1 MRKVISIIFNDAH
14 LKDGNEEEV
23 LTSCNHMVKYAT
35 DNGIKNLIFAGD
47 FFDSRSAQ
55 RLKVLKTFEKILD
68 NIHNAGLTL
77 YLFAGNH
84 DKTLYSSEE
93 SFLDAFKFHP
103 CVIFNSNISDIEIEG
118 KKITLLPFFD
128 DEILVPIIEKHNG
141 GDVLISHFEMYG
153 SEHLGK
159 KSEKVEI
166 TAKMLSKW
174 KRTYLGHYHNTHE
187 ITPAIVHLPSLRQ
200 NSYGEN
206 NNKGFTLLYDD
217 LSYEIVKGVFKEYK
231 KIKLNIDGKTK
242 VEINN
247 ILKKYELDDRNLRF
261 EVYGDENSLRSLDL
275 DIFKSK
281 NIDAKKM
288 YSKKFE
294 EDVKKV
300 EIKEPVKKYDSKN
313 ILVSLKEFCD
323 LKDYD
328 FNKGSE
334 IIKNFIK
341 NG

>member
-1 MRKVISIIFNDAH
+1 MSWFPIVAEFSWCSS
-14 LKDGNEEEV
+14 V
-23 LTSCNHMVKYAT
+23 C
-35 DNGIKNLIFAGD
+35 
-47 FFDSRSAQ
+47 
-55 RLKVLKTFEKILD
+55 TF
-68 NIHNAGLTL
+68 
-77 YLFAGNH
+77 YW
-84 DKTLYSSEE
+84 
-93 SFLDAFKFHP
+93 FKASYEYF
-103 CVIFNSNISDIEIEG
+103 E
-118 KKITLLPFFD
+118 
-128 DEILVPIIEKHNG
+128 
-141 GDVLISHFEMYG
+141 SHFIYLEMYA
-153 SEHLGK
+153 HWINLCF
-159 KSEKVEI
+159 I
-166 TAKMLSKW
+166 SKW
-174 KRTYLGHYHNTHE
+174 QNFWG
-187 ITPAIVHLPSLRQ
+187 ITNWGQ
-200 NSYGEN
+200 
-206 NNKGFTLLYDD
+206 
-217 LSYEIVKGVFKEYK
+217 EYK

-242 VEINN
+242 VEINK